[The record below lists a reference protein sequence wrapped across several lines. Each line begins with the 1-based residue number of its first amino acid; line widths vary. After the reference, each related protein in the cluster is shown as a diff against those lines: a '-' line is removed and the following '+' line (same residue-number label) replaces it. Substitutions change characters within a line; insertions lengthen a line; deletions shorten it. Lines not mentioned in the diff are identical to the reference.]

1 MRALENAAGSY
12 VSRVSST
19 RSPNS
24 YSRADQWPDGPFARA
39 EGDAA
44 LLAAVKMAA
53 SVAVEIRTA
62 RVRRFWSQE
71 DLSKHAGV
79 SRYTVSRVEAGST
92 WPDLQMVLRLCAAL
106 DLELVIKPS
115 V

>member
-1 MRALENAAGSY
+1 M
-12 VSRVSST
+12 SST
-19 RSPNS
+19 RPPNS
-24 YSRADQWPDGPFARA
+24 YGRADQWPEGPFTRA
-39 EGDAA
+39 GDDAA

-53 SVAVEIRTA
+53 SVAVEVRTA

-71 DLSKHAGV
+71 DLAKHAGI

-106 DLELVIKPS
+106 DLELVLKPLD
-115 V
+115 